1 MMCDECNE
9 VFLGVIQQMVNGRH
23 ACDAC
28 TWTYYCVCCGQHR
41 DDLIGTR
48 VDVNGEMMCTGCAN
62 IHIDAQV
69 EEDVE
74 PIEVVIHD
82 DVAQDDI
89 IAQDAWMPIIYYYN
103 IIYTNTPIINS
114 NNITLNIQD

>member
-48 VDVNGEMMCTGCAN
+48 VDVNGELMCTGCAN
-62 IHIDAQV
+62 MHIDAQV
-69 EEDVE
+69 EDVE